1 MSGIL
6 FRKSMKS
13 VIVKA
18 ARLHNNTNSI
28 EGSHAMNKYQER
40 TIYISAG
47 VLIFFLLLSI
57 ITNKW
62 GFFLWSLPPVFINI
76 MMRSEEHTSELQS
89 RFYLVCSLSDHR
101 DLHSFPTRR
110 SSDLRESGSFA

>member
-1 MSGIL
+1 
-6 FRKSMKS
+6 MKS

-76 MMRSEEHTSELQS
+76 MMAFFVKETKHIQKFNQKYTDKVGFRQK
-89 RFYLVCSLSDHR
+89 
-101 DLHSFPTRR
+101 
-110 SSDLRESGSFA
+110 